1 MGCGFSCK
9 ARSSSLSFTYLLQL
23 IKLSCLACLS
33 NRVLCRLVELFQ
45 WKQLHVCF
53 KFPYF
58 LCNHDF
64 IVWIHSWMLEPRFH
78 FCQSVLWIF
87 RSFLTAC
94 FVVSAFCSFMN
105 NSGEKNKAR
114 IIAIWKREKK
124 NRFTGKGIFWA
135 AVSVSCSSDGAC

>member
-1 MGCGFSCK
+1 MSCPREFSL
-9 ARSSSLSFTYLLQL
+9 RL
-23 IKLSCLACLS
+23 
-33 NRVLCRLVELFQ
+33 LVELFQ

-58 LCNHDF
+58 LSNHDF
-64 IVWIHSWMLEPRFH
+64 IIWIHSWMLEPRFN
-78 FCQSVLWIF
+78 FCQSVLWIS

-114 IIAIWKREKK
+114 IIAIWKRKK
-124 NRFTGKGIFWA
+124 KKRQVYWKRNSLGCSFSELFQWWSTLMTV
-135 AVSVSCSSDGAC
+135 VSKWGHCDVSALACNPAHAW